1 MFLIE
6 EEAILWNK
14 IKNNEV
20 FQGVD
25 WNNGTIIENGKNLSS
40 GQKQKIVLARVM
52 VRNPDVIIIDEG
64 ITNLDAE
71 SQYLIQKALDTVFKE
86 KICIII
92 SHTGDVKEH
101 VDRKICLS

>member
-20 FQGVD
+20 FQGGD

-71 SQYLIQKALDTVFKE
+71 SQYLIQKALDTVFK
-86 KICIII
+86 K
-92 SHTGDVKEH
+92 KYA
-101 VDRKICLS
+101 LSYLIQVM